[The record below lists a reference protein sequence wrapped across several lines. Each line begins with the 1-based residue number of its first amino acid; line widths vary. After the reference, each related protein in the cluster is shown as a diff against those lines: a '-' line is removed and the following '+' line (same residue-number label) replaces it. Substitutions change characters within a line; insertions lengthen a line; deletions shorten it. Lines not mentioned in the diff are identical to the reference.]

1 MRSHNLG
8 RQLRHTAS
16 TRGLGGRI
24 LSAAERAEFNGF
36 GDRANVLGLIQ
47 NPNRTGS
54 WGRIVNGR
62 DQEVARV
69 DVAEIGKAGWRGQT
83 HMHLAGQ
90 RGHLPLTTRLP
101 GE

>member
-1 MRSHNLG
+1 MRSQNLG
-8 RQLRHTAS
+8 RQLRHTAP
-16 TRGLGGRI
+16 TRGLGNRI
-24 LSAAERAEFNGF
+24 LNAAERAEFNAF
-36 GDRANVLGLIQ
+36 GDRANALGLIQ

-62 DQEVARV
+62 YQEVARV
-69 DVAEIGKAGWRGQT
+69 DVAEIGMPGWRGQT
-83 HMHLAGQ
+83 HMHLTGQ